1 MKRLILLR
9 GVPGA
14 GKTEFA
20 KFLIASIGSNLS
32 TTAIC
37 TDDFMIRD
45 GVYKFD
51 YMNLSSAHT
60 DCWNVVNFHMQA
72 ETELIILHN
81 TLTRESEILPYQELA
96 DSHGYELVSL
106 VVENRHGSGSV
117 HDVPDKTRRNMA
129 ERFSLKLIPDGI
141 QQVGKIQENLA

>member
-20 KFLIASIGSNLS
+20 KFLIASIGKNLS
-32 TTAIC
+32 VVAVC

-45 GVYKFD
+45 GVYEFD
-51 YMNLSSAHT
+51 IANLSDAHT
-60 DCWNVVNFHMQA
+60 DCRNVVNFHMHA

-81 TLTRESEILPYQELA
+81 TLTRESEIIPYKELA
-96 DSHGYELVSL
+96 DRHGYELVSL
-106 VVENRHGSGSV
+106 VVENRHGSASV
-117 HDVPDKTRRNMA
+117 HNVPDKTRRNMA

-141 QQVGKIQENLA
+141 QQVGKIQEKLV